1 MILKNIK
8 KPAKLAWRILALAM
22 ALLMLC
28 GVGASAADV
37 EDVPYYSYTY
47 WEGPSR
53 YEAVPMR
60 PMYEAETQITGDSL
74 GIDSLYDPTHV
85 CLSADKMTLFILDS
99 GNSRILAVN
108 TLDFT
113 LNPYYG
119 VGGIIGQIQS
129 AEDALDYTGAMG
141 IYVSPS
147 NQIYIADTNNYRL
160 LIVDAA
166 GQLIHTL
173 TKPTDIGVP
182 EDQDFQPSRIM
193 MDNKGYLYVVGK
205 ACYYGMWVY
214 DTNYNFLG
222 FHGSYAVEQS
232 VADTIKGWIT
242 GLFMTNEK
250 NAVSQKKLPAEIQD
264 ISIDNDGLLY
274 TLSANA
280 YGQIKRL
287 GLNGNQTLNYKFG
300 FSNSSGDLINF
311 GEQSAREYW
320 HKHYQYKQ
328 SLQGIT
334 VDPDGF
340 IFAIDKILGRVI
352 MYDEECRV
360 ISVFGTGFGSGDQV
374 GTFITPEAVA
384 SSSDALYVLDFAAK
398 NVTVFRLTDY
408 GRLFKQADILTMAG
422 EYNQAQPIWE
432 QVLKLDANNQR
443 AYEGIAKSMLSQ
455 ANAAK
460 SAGDMDAAYP
470 LFEKTMEYAELG
482 NDQQTYSQA
491 FEVIQKDWIS
501 TNFWWIFL
509 VCLAAVGGIA
519 ALLVLSKKK
528 KIFEIKNPQ
537 LRTALSVPFHPFQSF
552 QSLRYQKTG
561 SIRLAILFIVLFYLA
576 SVSEDLYG
584 GFMYVLTDTSTY
596 NALYTLIGTVGVLLL
611 WVIVN
616 WGICILN
623 EGKGTLK
630 QVFCMSAYSMT
641 PMIVYSVIFTA
652 ASHLLPAT
660 DTSTFTIIS
669 AIMAIYTV
677 LLLLIG
683 MTVVHEYTF
692 FKAMGMAVMC
702 VLCML
707 LAAFVIFSVV
717 LLSQQ
722 FILFIVG
729 LVDEILLR

>member
-1 MILKNIK
+1 MIHKHFK
-8 KPAKLAWRILALAM
+8 KPAKMAWRILALAM
-22 ALLMLC
+22 ALLMFC

-37 EDVPYYSYTY
+37 EDVPYSSYTY

-53 YEAVPMR
+53 FEAVPMR
-60 PMYEAETQITGDSL
+60 PMYEAKTQITSDSL
-74 GIDSLYDPTHV
+74 GIEAMSDPTHV
-85 CLSADKMTLFILDS
+85 CLSKDGATLFILDS

-108 TLDFT
+108 TADFT
-113 LNPYYG
+113 LNGSYG
-119 VGGIIGQIQS
+119 QGGIIGQIQS
-129 AEDALDYTGAMG
+129 AEGALDYTKASG
-141 IYVSPS
+141 IYVSDD
-147 NQIYIADTNNYRL
+147 NKIYIADTENRRL
-160 LIVDAA
+160 LITDAA

-173 TKPTDIGVP
+173 VKPTDIGVP
-182 EDQDFQPSRIM
+182 EDLDFMPSRVM
-193 MDNKGYLYVVGK
+193 MDSKGYLYVVAK
-205 ACYYGMWVY
+205 ACYYGMLVY
-214 DTNYNFLG
+214 DTEYNFLG
-222 FHGSYAVEQS
+222 FHGSYKVEQN
-232 VADTIKGWIT
+232 VMDTVKEWIT

-250 NAVSQKKLPAEIQD
+250 NAVSQKKLPSEIMD
-264 ISIDNDGLLY
+264 ISIDSDGMLY
-274 TLSANA
+274 TLSAGN

-300 FSNSSGDLINF
+300 FSNSSGDLTNF
-311 GEQSAREYW
+311 GEQTAREYW

-328 SLQGIT
+328 SLWGIS

-340 IFAIDKILGRVI
+340 IYAIDKILGRVL

-360 ISVFGTGFGSGDQV
+360 ISVFGTGFGAGDQV
-374 GTFITPEAVA
+374 GTFTTPEAIA
-384 SSSDALYVLDFAAK
+384 TSSDALYVLDFAAK
-398 NVTVFRLTDY
+398 NVTVFHLTDY
-408 GRLFKQADILTMAG
+408 GRMFKEADLLTMAG
-422 EYNQAQPIWE
+422 EYEQAQPIWE
-432 QVLKLDANNQR
+432 EVLKLDANNQR
-443 AYEGIAKSMLSQ
+443 AYEGIAKSLLAQ

-460 SAGDMDAAYP
+460 SAGDMDKALD
-470 LFEKTMEYAELG
+470 LFDETMEYAELG

-491 FEVIQKDWIS
+491 YEVIQKNWIS
-501 TNFWWIFL
+501 NNFWWIFL
-509 VCLAAVGGIA
+509 LCLAAVGGIA

-528 KIFEIKNPQ
+528 KIFEIKNVK
-537 LRTALSVPFHPFQSF
+537 LKTALSVPLHPFQAF

-561 SIRLAILFIVLFYLA
+561 SVRLAILFIVLFYLA

-596 NALYTLIGTVGVLLL
+596 NALFTLIGTVGVLLL

-623 EGKGTLK
+623 EGKGSLK
-630 QVFCMSAYSMT
+630 DVFCMSAYSMT
-641 PMIVYSVIFTA
+641 PMILYSVIFTA
-652 ASHLLPAT
+652 ASHLIPAT

-692 FKAMGMAVMC
+692 FKSMGMALLC
-702 VLCML
+702 VACML

-722 FILFIVG
+722 FIFFLVG
-729 LVDEILLR
+729 VFDELMLR

>member
-1 MILKNIK
+1 MIHKNIK
-8 KPAKLAWRILALAM
+8 KPAKLALRIVALIM

-28 GVGASAADV
+28 SVGASAADV

-60 PMYEAETQITGDSL
+60 PMYEAETQITSDLL
-74 GIDSLYDPTHV
+74 GIDAMNDPTHI
-85 CLSADKMTLFILDS
+85 CLSQDGQTLFILDS

-108 TLDFT
+108 TSDFT
-113 LNPYYG
+113 LNGNYG
-119 VGGIIGQIQS
+119 QGGIIGQIQS
-129 AEDALDYTGAMG
+129 AEGALDYTKAGG
-141 IYVSPS
+141 IYVSDD
-147 NQIYIADTNNYRL
+147 NKIYIADTENRRL

-173 TKPTDIGVP
+173 TKPTDVGVP
-182 EDQDFQPSRIM
+182 EDLDFMPSRVIM
-193 MDNKGYLYVVGK
+193 DSKGYLYVVAK
-205 ACYYGMWVY
+205 ACYYGMLVY
-214 DTNYNFLG
+214 DTDYNFLG
-222 FHGSYAVEQS
+222 FHGSYAVEQT
-232 VADTIKGWIT
+232 VMDTIKEWVT
-242 GLFMTNEK
+242 DLFMTNEK
-250 NAVSQKKLPAEIQD
+250 NAVSQKKLPSEIMD
-264 ISIDNDGLLY
+264 ISIDSDGMLY
-274 TLSANA
+274 TLSAGS

-300 FSNSSGDLINF
+300 FSNSSGDLTNF
-311 GEQSAREYW
+311 GEQSATEYW

-328 SLQGIT
+328 SLWAIT

-340 IFAIDKILGRVI
+340 IYVIDKILGRVL

-360 ISVFGTGFGSGDQV
+360 ISVFGSGYGEGDQV
-374 GTFITPEAVA
+374 GTFVTPEAIV
-384 SSSDALYVLDFAAK
+384 SSNDSLYVLDFASK

-408 GRLFKQADILTMAG
+408 GRMFKEADLLTMAG
-422 EYNQAQPIWE
+422 EYSEAQPIWE

-443 AYEGIAKSMLSQ
+443 AYEGIAKSLLAQ

-460 SAGDMDAAYP
+460 AAGDMESAYP
-470 LFEKTMEYAELG
+470 LYEETMEYAELG

-491 FEVIQKDWIS
+491 YEVIQKNWIS
-501 TNFWWIFL
+501 NNFWWLFL
-509 VCLAAVGGIA
+509 ACLALVGGIA

-528 KIFEIKNPQ
+528 KIFEIKNVKVK
-537 LRTALSVPFHPFQSF
+537 TALSVPLHPFQAF
-552 QSLRYQKTG
+552 QSLKYQKTG
-561 SIRLAILFIVLFYLA
+561 SVGLAALFIVLFYLA

-596 NALYTLIGTVGVLLL
+596 NALFTLIGTVGVLLL

-623 EGKGTLK
+623 EGKGSLK
-630 QVFCMSAYSMT
+630 EVFCMSAYSMT
-641 PMIVYSVIFTA
+641 PMIVYSVIFTV
-652 ASHLLPAT
+652 ASHLIPAT

-669 AIMAIYTV
+669 VIMAIYTV

-683 MTVVHEYTF
+683 MTVVHEYSF
-692 FKAMGMAVMC
+692 FKAMGMAVLS

-722 FILFIVG
+722 FIFFIIGVF
-729 LVDEILLR
+729 DELMLR